1 MNEQQNTTQQVVEN
15 QNGVE
20 VDAQQPQQQ
29 EEKTFTYTQS
39 ELDKMFETRLA
50 RQEKRLNAEF
60 ERKMQELDEASK
72 LARMSEE
79 ERREHDYNKKLADLE
94 AREKAL
100 QEKESAYSRQ
110 QYQNEI
116 ENQLKAKGLPTDMAD
131 LLVGLDAE
139 TVASKIASMEKS
151 FNTQVNNS
159 IQDRVKAS
167 ASTPIAPTQ
176 EQQGLLSMEQIKA
189 MSTQDIIKNKELVD
203 KSLDAIYGQK

>member
-100 QEKESAYSRQ
+100 ADKENAYNRQ
-110 QYQNEI
+110 NYLNEI
-116 ENQLKAKGLPTDMAD
+116 TAQLQAKGLPTDMAE
-131 LLVGLDAE
+131 LLVSLPAE
-139 TVASKIASMEKS
+139 EVSAKIASMEKS

-159 IQDRVKAS
+159 IQDKIKSS
-167 ASTPIAPTQ
+167 ANTPTVPQ
-176 EQQGLLSMEQIKA
+176 EQNRLLTLEEIKA
-189 MSTQDIIKNKELVD
+189 MSTNEYLANRELVE
-203 KSLDAIYGQK
+203 KSLKALKK